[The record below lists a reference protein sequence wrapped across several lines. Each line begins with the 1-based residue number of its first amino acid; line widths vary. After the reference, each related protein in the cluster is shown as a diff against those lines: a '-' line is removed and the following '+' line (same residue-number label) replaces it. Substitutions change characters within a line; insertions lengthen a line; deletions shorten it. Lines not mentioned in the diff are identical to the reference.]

1 MNLSENLA
9 LESVK
14 SFLSYLAE
22 EAAMISTAGIKSDRG
37 IGNKQVGAGDPVTN
51 SSAGASPSA
60 GADQDALNAFLAAWG
75 SDDPEMLAQFD
86 SNNDGQIDGAD
97 LTAFL
102 SRMGGD
108 ASPAE
113 TAAATPISPDTSAIQ
128 SILKKRKA

>member
-60 GADQDALNAFLAAWG
+60 GADQDALNDFLAAWG
-75 SDDPEMLAQFD
+75 SDNAEYDF
-86 SNNDGQIDGAD
+86 NGDGIVDGTD
-97 LTAFL
+97 LTTFL

-108 ASPAE
+108 ANPVE